1 MKRWKRILVPTDF
14 SPCAIAALELAAELA
29 AESGGTIVLEH
40 STERP
45 RGLDATAQ
53 LHVGRG
59 DAPVDV
65 WVHEQVRPRLEALA
79 EPLRARGVAVE
90 LRSDVGKPSKAILA
104 AIEASGAD
112 LVVLGTHGRAG
123 LAHILLGSVAE
134 EVVRKAHV
142 PVLTV
147 RGGCAVTD
155 GVDDDEIEHQLDAET
170 QG

>member
-14 SPCAIAALELAAELA
+14 SPCALAALDLAAELA

-45 RGLDATAQ
+45 RGLGAAIE
-53 LHVGRG
+53 LHVNGG
-59 DAPVDV
+59 DAGTDA
-65 WVHEQVRPRLEALA
+65 WLHGQVRPRLEALA
-79 EPLRARGVAVE
+79 GPLRARGVAVE
-90 LRSDVGKPSKAILA
+90 LRSDVGKPSQAILS
-104 AIEASGAD
+104 AIDGSGAD
-112 LVVLGTHGRAG
+112 VVVLGTHGRAG

-134 EVVRKAHV
+134 EVVRKAPV

-147 RGGCAVTD
+147 RGGCGVTEGLD
-155 GVDDDEIEHQLDAET
+155 ADDVEHQLDAET